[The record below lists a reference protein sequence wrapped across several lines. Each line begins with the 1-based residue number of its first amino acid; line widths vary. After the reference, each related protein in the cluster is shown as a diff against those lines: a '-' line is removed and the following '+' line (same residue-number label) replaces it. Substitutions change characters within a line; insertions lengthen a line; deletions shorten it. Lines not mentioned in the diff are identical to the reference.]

1 MTRIHSDDSEAEKIA
16 AIRTIRKLMDF
27 WRISPK
33 ELRGTTPLQ
42 AVSKPHSILYKH
54 PVSGEH
60 WDGKGKQPEW
70 LRLALTKEGY
80 TVEEIRWKEPEPFK
94 VDIHQQDKR

>member
-1 MTRIHSDDSEAEKIA
+1 MTSAHTDDREAEKTA

-33 ELRGTTPLQ
+33 ELRGPMPSTANKSP
-42 AVSKPHSILYKH
+42 SILYKH
-54 PVSGEH
+54 PVSGEQ
-60 WDGKGKQPEW
+60 WDGRGKQPDW

-80 TVEEIRWKEPEPFK
+80 TVEEIRWKE
-94 VDIHQQDKR
+94 DDHM